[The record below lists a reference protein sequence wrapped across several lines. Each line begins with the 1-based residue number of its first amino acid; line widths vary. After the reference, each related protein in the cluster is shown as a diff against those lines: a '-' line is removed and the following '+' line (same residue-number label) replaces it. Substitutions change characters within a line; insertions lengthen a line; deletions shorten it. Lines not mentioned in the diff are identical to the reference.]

1 MCGSAGFERKVA
13 RAKKDCEARFLEDE
27 ARLGLEGLVLLVAKV
42 EGGGRR
48 GWGAGEVPEGTFGGW
63 RVDEAGFHTREGQEE
78 AASQEA
84 GAGSAQFH
92 GVVQA
97 CEGQGGLHPMHS
109 IRKYTKF
116 A

>member
-48 GWGAGEVPEGTFGGW
+48 GWGQVKFQKELLADGEWTKLGSTRAKGKKKLRAKRPVQEVLNSMEWYRPAKG
-63 RVDEAGFHTREGQEE
+63 RVA
-78 AASQEA
+78 
-84 GAGSAQFH
+84 
-92 GVVQA
+92 
-97 CEGQGGLHPMHS
+97 
-109 IRKYTKF
+109 YTLCIQ
-116 A
+116 